1 MRFQWLVLALFALW
15 IVVDHVVIWPSF
27 LRRHAAAPRV
37 ARRALWTQWIA
48 SLWVLSALA
57 LLAWIVEALPLSQ
70 LGLAMPAGWRLW
82 APAAAIVAIVGL
94 QVDGARRVA
103 RMSGDK
109 APLRARLGST
119 TPLMPRDDAELPA
132 WLAVSLTAG
141 FCEELLFRGFL
152 VCVLQPVTGLWPAA
166 AIAVAAF
173 AAGHAY
179 QGASGLVR
187 TGAAGAAF
195 MALFLVTRS
204 LWPGIVLHAAL
215 DFVGGWIALLILR
228 EPRASD
234 R

>member
-1 MRFQWLVLALFALW
+1 MKWLALALFVLW
-15 IVVDHVVIWPSF
+15 MVVDHRVLWPSF
-27 LRRHAAAPRV
+27 LRRNAVAPRA

-70 LGLAMPAGWRLW
+70 LGLAMPTGWRLW
-82 APAAAIVAIVGL
+82 APAAAIVAIIGL
-94 QVDGARRVA
+94 QADGARRVA
-103 RMSGDK
+103 RMTGDRR
-109 APLRARLGST
+109 ALRARLGDT
-119 TPLMPRDDAELPA
+119 ALIMPRDDAELPA
-132 WLAVSLTAG
+132 WFAASLTAG

-152 VCVLQPVTGLWPAA
+152 VAVLQPFVGTWLAA

-173 AAGHAY
+173 ALAHAY
-179 QGASGLVR
+179 QGMSGLIR
-187 TGAAGAAF
+187 TGVFGGAF
-195 MALFLVTRS
+195 MALLLVTRS